1 MDDRHIPYYHPA
13 WIEIDLKQFK
23 LNLSTIKNN
32 VTHSL
37 LCLPVKANAYGHGLV
52 PIAKTAA
59 NCGVDY
65 LAVSCLQEG
74 ILLREQEISL
84 PILVMGAIHEDQI
97 SSLLD
102 YDLDFSVSSHF
113 KATMVSKLCSIKRK
127 ICRVHIE
134 LDTGMQRTGMR
145 PDTALGLLKDLKNS
159 PWINV
164 VGLYSHMATADQP
177 DHAIANQQISIFN
190 QVVYEARNLFTHHI
204 IAHLANSGGVVHYPS
219 SYFDMIR
226 PGILAFGYYQHA
238 TSSFADIKPFLSLK
252 AKVSYFKV
260 VPKDSGISYGHNYK
274 TNRDSRIITI
284 PVGYGDGYRRSLS
297 NMALVLIQGKL
308 YPVVGTICMDQF
320 MVDIGDDSVFVG
332 DEVSLIGHHPY
343 INLCDIA
350 KLCHTIPYEILCNL
364 SMRLPRVYLS

>member
-1 MDDRHIPYYHPA
+1 MDDGHIPYYHPA

-23 LNLSTIKNN
+23 INLSIIKKN
-32 VTHSL
+32 VPDSL

-52 PIAKTAA
+52 AMAKTAV
-59 NCGVDY
+59 NGGVDY

-74 ILLREQEISL
+74 ILLREEEITL

-97 SSLLD
+97 PSLLK
-102 YDLDFSVSSHF
+102 YNLDFSISSHL
-113 KATMVSKLCSIKRK
+113 KATMVSKVCSIQKK
-127 ICRVHIE
+127 SCRVHIE
-134 LDTGMQRTGMR
+134 VDTGMQRTGMR
-145 PDTALGLLKDLKNS
+145 PHTALALLKELSHN

-164 VGLYSHMATADQP
+164 VGIYSHMATADQP
-177 DHAIANQQISIFN
+177 NHAIANQQISIFN
-190 QVVYEARNLFTHHI
+190 QVVDEARLFMHHI

-226 PGILAFGYYQHA
+226 PGILALGYYHHA

-274 TNRDSRIITI
+274 TNRDSRIITV

-297 NMALVLIQGKL
+297 NMALVLIHGKL
-308 YPVVGTICMDQF
+308 YPVVGNICMDQC
-320 MVDIGDDSVFVG
+320 MVDIGDDAVFVG
-332 DEVSLIGHHPY
+332 DEVSLIGDHPH
-343 INLCDIA
+343 ISLNDIA